1 MIRMIWAIP
10 ENDFKPVL
18 LQLPADGREVFT
30 DNILRRIETD
40 TVKCRRIS
48 TDYEIQEKD
57 LPAIINWY
65 GMNKLWPVVGE
76 FVYEENLWE

>member
-65 GMNKLWPVVGE
+65 GMKKLWPVVGE